1 MKSAGTTRCPLCKT
15 LIEDLQPEGK
25 PHSGAWKASVVEPL
39 VESGVRIGDTVA
51 SLAPG
56 AGSTARVD
64 QDEQFY
70 TYNDPS

>member
-1 MKSAGTTRCPLCKT
+1 MKSAGTTRCPLCNT
-15 LIEDLQPEGK
+15 LIEDLQPEGE

-56 AGSTARVD
+56 AGSTARLD

-70 TYNDPS
+70 TFDDSG